1 MCTQIQDDWVFFKK
15 YFLYNFILFVEKVW
29 KVNEMLNIPEFVGT
43 LVKNSQIIITF
54 SFSKQNCLQSCI
66 LEG

>member
-43 LVKNSQIIITF
+43 LVKNSHIITF

-66 LEG
+66 LKG